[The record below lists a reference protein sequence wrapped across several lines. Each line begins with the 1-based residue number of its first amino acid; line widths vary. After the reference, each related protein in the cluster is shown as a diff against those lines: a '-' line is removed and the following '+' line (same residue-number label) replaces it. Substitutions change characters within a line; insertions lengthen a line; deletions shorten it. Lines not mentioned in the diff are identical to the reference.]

1 MLEATDWLKQYVGRV
16 KGTLD
21 PIEDGGDR
29 QPVGDEQP
37 EEREERRGGDTGRI
51 GRRRGRPGGYSLI
64 RM

>member
-21 PIEDGGDR
+21 PIETVGDR

-37 EEREERRGGDTGRI
+37 DGQEGEAGEGQGESADVAGEAEGT
-51 GRRRGRPGGYSLI
+51 P
-64 RM
+64 